1 MKWGKQAGKQRY
13 KCKNC
18 GILFTGSNPSVARSN
33 QFVWF

>member
-18 GILFTGSNPSVARSN
+18 GILFTGSNPSVTKA
-33 QFVWF
+33 